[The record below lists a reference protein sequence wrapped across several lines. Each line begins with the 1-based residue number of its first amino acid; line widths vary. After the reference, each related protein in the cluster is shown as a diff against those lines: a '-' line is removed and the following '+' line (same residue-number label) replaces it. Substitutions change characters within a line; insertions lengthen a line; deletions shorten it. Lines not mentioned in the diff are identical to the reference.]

1 MCCFCMLFDIHSHVI
16 PGIDDGSETLE
27 KSIEILHGMERA
39 GVKNLMLTPH
49 YSVRRGYTPSKEK
62 IISSYEILREECLK
76 REIGIRLY
84 LGCEIEYSSDIP
96 LMLQSGK
103 LLTLADT
110 KYVLVEFA
118 PYASFNDI
126 LSAVHGVIQV
136 GYIPVIAHIERYR
149 PMIKDIKN
157 ITCIK
162 HFGALVQVNIDSVIS
177 GNFFMHRFIKKII
190 KGQLVDFIAGDVH
203 SDLYTVSQLER
214 CAKLIEDISAKDYAD
229 RIMLDNA
236 KDIFTREGE

>member
-1 MCCFCMLFDIHSHVI
+1 MLFDIHSHVI

-27 KSIEILHGMERA
+27 KSIGILHGMESA

-62 IISSYEILREECLK
+62 IISSYEILREECRK
-76 REIGIRLY
+76 REIGINLY

-110 KYVLVEFA
+110 KCVLVEFA

-126 LSAVHGVIQV
+126 LSAVHGVIQI
-136 GYIPVIAHIERYR
+136 GYIPVIAHIERYS

-162 HFGALVQVNIDSVIS
+162 HIGALVQVNVDSVIS
-177 GNFFMHRFIKKII
+177 EKFLMRRFIKKIM
-190 KGQLVDFIAGDVH
+190 KKQFVDFIAGDVH

-214 CAKLIEDISAKDYAD
+214 CARIIEDLSAKDYAD
-229 RIMLDNA
+229 KIMFDNA
-236 KDIFTREGE
+236 KDIFAREGE